1 MGTKAVK
8 DLLVGALV
16 GIMSMLPGASGGT
29 IAVIF
34 GIYERLIADIADIRN
49 KLLKDLR
56 FIIPVGVGIVI
67 GLLVCAVGIDA
78 LLQDWEVPMM
88 FFFAALIVC
97 QLPDIYKLSNGKGDG
112 KPTSLNL
119 VACAVGFVVMIAFL
133 FIGSTKT
140 NISLLELD
148 AVDIV
153 LLFIVGVVI
162 ALSKIVPGL
171 SGAAILLAIGLYTPL
186 MDLVGG
192 LDMDVLMDTL
202 GAVVVIGVGFIVGAI
217 GLAKI
222 VDYFMRNHRRSTYF
236 CILGMT
242 VGSIIT
248 VIVQALKGLEDST
261 TIMAS
266 VVAIVIGFVFGYIIS
281 RVSSKYA
288 QETIDSEPATSN
300 S

>member
-49 KLLKDLR
+49 KLLKDLG

-88 FFFAALIVC
+88 FFFAALILC
-97 QLPDIYKLSNGKGDG
+97 QLPDIYKLSNGEGDG

-148 AVDIV
+148 AVDIM

-192 LDMDVLMDTL
+192 LDIDALMDTL
-202 GAVVVIGVGFIVGAI
+202 GAVVVIGIGFIVGAI
-217 GLAKI
+217 GLAKV

-248 VIVQALKGLEDST
+248 IIVQALKGLEDST
-261 TIMAS
+261 TIMAC
-266 VVAIVIGFVFGYIIS
+266 VAAIVIGLVFGYIIS

-288 QETIDSEPATSN
+288 RETIESEPATSN

>member
-1 MGTKAVK
+1 
-8 DLLVGALV
+8 
-16 GIMSMLPGASGGT
+16 MSMLPGASGGT

>member
-1 MGTKAVK
+1 
-8 DLLVGALV
+8 
-16 GIMSMLPGASGGT
+16 MSMLPGASGGT

-97 QLPDIYKLSNGKGDG
+97 QLPDIYKLSNGEGDG

-242 VGSIIT
+242 MGSIIT

>member
-97 QLPDIYKLSNGKGDG
+97 QLPDIYKLSNGEGDG

>member
-97 QLPDIYKLSNGKGDG
+97 QLPDIYKLSNGEGDG

-119 VACAVGFVVMIAFL
+119 VACAVGFVVMITFL

-242 VGSIIT
+242 MGSIIT